1 MPEKK
6 DLDFKLPPRFEQV
19 GDENATQGGRKRPSR
34 LMMP

>member
-19 GDENATQGGRKRPSR
+19 GDKNTTQLEESDRRA
-34 LMMP
+34 